1 MANADTPMGLRPIRH
16 RNGAPYTGAANPYH
30 ISNATNNTLFI
41 GDMVLITGTSNTT
54 AISVPGAGTF
64 AVGTLPTILRVASPA
79 DGQRCSGVIVA
90 FAADPTAL
98 ENQYR
103 LDSTERVAYVCDDPD
118 VVFEIQGDS
127 ATVAAPTDVGAAA
140 PYVQTHQ
147 GSTTTGLSGME
158 LDVSELGTNP
168 QDLLLV
174 MRLVNRKDNET
185 EAIHAKYE
193 VVISNH
199 TLNPEGAETNDGLL
213 PI

>member
-1 MANADTPMGLRPIRH
+1 MANADTPFGLRPIKH
-16 RNGAPYTGAANPYH
+16 RNGAPYNGAVNPYYV
-30 ISNATNNTLFI
+30 SNATNNTLFI
-41 GDMVLITGTSNTT
+41 GDMVLITGTANTAAVT
-54 AISVPGAGTF
+54 VPGAGSF
-64 AVGTLPTILRVASPA
+64 AIGTLPEILRVASPA
-79 DGQRCSGVIVA
+79 DGQRCSGVIVS

-103 LDSTERVAYVCDDPD
+103 LDSTERVAWVCDDPD

-127 ATVAAPTDVGAAA
+127 ATAPAATSVGAAA

-174 MRLVNRKDNET
+174 MRLVNRPDNAT
-185 EAIHAKYE
+185 TLIHAKLE
-193 VVISNH
+193 VIISNH
-199 TLNPEGAETNDGLL
+199 TLNPEGAESNDGLL